1 MLPFP
6 PIVHLRSGMYC
17 KDSSGILVTLYYRV
31 RLLSNLYFVLI
42 LWKSETCIFLSF
54 HFTLSSTTFSFWLVC
69 CVYFSLK
76 MTRARQPGTCPWL
89 CQCSTGI
96 QRKKKTGLQIMCAE
110 EYQKAPLC
118 LNKDTT
124 SFFKVL
130 WFLVTVPQQ
139 ENPAGES
146 LGKEDWPTSI
156 PIVIAYSG
164 NTHVSALYV
173 YECGRVGRCMGS
185 RCQSIWWDNVPKCY
199 RISIRRKHK

>member
-31 RLLSNLYFVLI
+31 WLLPNLYFVLI

-54 HFTLSSTTFSFWLVC
+54 HFTLSSTTFSFWLMC
-69 CVYFSLK
+69 CVYFLWK
-76 MTRARQPGTCPWL
+76 LTLARQPGTYPWP

-96 QRKKKTGLQIMCAE
+96 QRKKTGLQIMCAE

-124 SFFKVL
+124 PFFKVL

-139 ENPAGES
+139 ENPAGEA
-146 LGKEDWPTSI
+146 EVRRIDP
-156 PIVIAYSG
+156 
-164 NTHVSALYV
+164 H
-173 YECGRVGRCMGS
+173 
-185 RCQSIWWDNVPKCY
+185 QSPL
-199 RISIRRKHK
+199 

>member
-96 QRKKKTGLQIMCAE
+96 QRKKKLGSR
-110 EYQKAPLC
+110 LC
-118 LNKDTT
+118 
-124 SFFKVL
+124 VL
-130 WFLVTVPQQ
+130 
-139 ENPAGES
+139 
-146 LGKEDWPTSI
+146 KSI
-156 PIVIAYSG
+156 KRL
-164 NTHVSALYV
+164 HSALIKTLHLS
-173 YECGRVGRCMGS
+173 S
-185 RCQSIWWDNVPKCY
+185 RCCDFWSLCH
-199 RISIRRKHK
+199 SRKTQLEKA